1 MQNNNTPQII
11 GNEYILIQKLYSD
24 EFSEVYKVKNS
35 ASDIFALKLA
45 KKGIPLKKITKEI
58 KIGML
63 LNTKV
68 KEPFYAIKYISS
80 GSDLSSKRT
89 YIVYEFV
96 EKSLFDYIILAQCFD
111 ERFAKIVFW
120 KLTNIIQNLYK
131 IGIGGIKL
139 PLENIMID
147 DNYNLK
153 ISGLDSSYLIQDP
166 SSVESSLLEND
177 FYQLSDLVLQ
187 LISGKCIF
195 KMQKDK
201 LLKYIQKEKYDLFWK
216 AIEKQNNQKFSKD
229 IKDLINFMFSI
240 EFNKQKKWKLQD
252 FLDNQAWFK
261 EMNSKENEDYFKEKL
276 KKLEDHSEGNDCS
289 YNYH

>member
-35 ASDIFALKLA
+35 ASDIFTLKLL
-45 KKGIPLKKITKEI
+45 KKGFSPKKINKEI
-58 KIGML
+58 QIGMI

-68 KEPFYAIKYISS
+68 KESFYAIKYISS

-96 EKSLFDYIILAQCFD
+96 EKSLFDYIILAQYFD
-111 ERFAKIVFW
+111 KRFAKIVFW
-120 KLTNIIQNLYK
+120 KLTNIIQNLHK
-131 IGIGGIKL
+131 VGVGGIKL

-153 ISGLDSSYLIQDP
+153 ISGLGSSHLIQDP
-166 SSVESSLLEND
+166 SSVKSSLLEND

-187 LISGKCIF
+187 LNAFLKC
-195 KMQKDK
+195 KK
-201 LLKYIQKEKYDLFWK
+201 
-216 AIEKQNNQKFSKD
+216 
-229 IKDLINFMFSI
+229 INF
-240 EFNKQKKWKLQD
+240 
-252 FLDNQAWFK
+252 
-261 EMNSKENEDYFKEKL
+261 
-276 KKLEDHSEGNDCS
+276 
-289 YNYH
+289 